1 MKRVTSFA
9 SSILV
14 LALALAGCSG
24 GGNGNGSKESSA
36 SPSSAPPSESA
47 SSSASANPSA
57 SPQQVVTIKYVIPG
71 TEPKEWPAVQ
81 EAVNKKLLEDGV
93 NVQIEKE
100 YIDWGAWEQKINL
113 KLSTNEDFDMFQVM
127 NDLVGLANYA
137 GRGALK
143 DISKEID
150 QYGPN
155 LKKVIPESV
164 WSGVTKEGKVYGVP
178 AYWYESAVDGSITIN
193 KYLLDKAGYT
203 TPITNRDQLLEAMEQ
218 VNEKLNMK
226 LTIPLRGGTAGPAD
240 IFQRTY
246 DSYPFTVRD
255 NIAYIAADGIVK
267 NWVETDEFKQD
278 AAWFREAYQ
287 KKLINPDVLTV
298 KQEQI
303 DDQIKYGK
311 FVFMFGTPGKLSDVK
326 KTYPDITD
334 DGFELIRLNPDKP
347 HYRMVNAKN
356 INVVA
361 ANSKHP
367 AEVVK
372 FLNWLYDNQDN
383 YDLFMYGIEGKTYN
397 KVGEKGIESMIDPS
411 TNAPL
416 YIQDDWM
423 IGNLNYIR
431 VNNDYL
437 AANKAL
443 YKADPDAKNF
453 YAADFFFDP
462 SNVKA
467 EMGNVQAVFTSD
479 VSPIY
484 RGVVDY
490 DKNIKSAEEKL
501 KAAGIDKVLAEYQKQ
516 LDAYK
521 ATLKPKSDRRTKR

>member
-1 MKRVTSFA
+1 MSKKA
-9 SSILV
+9 GL
-14 LALALAGCSG
+14 LALSGLLLAMLASGCSSG
-24 GGNGNGSKESSA
+24 KTSNVAEGSGSSTSPSADARQSPSA
-36 SPSSAPPSESA
+36 SPSESAPKQEE
-47 SSSASANPSA
+47 
-57 SPQQVVTIKYVIPG
+57 VVTIKYVVPG
-71 TEPKEWPAVQ
+71 TEPKEWPAVK
-81 EAVNKKLLEDGV
+81 EEVNKKLLADGV

-113 KLSTNEDFDMFQVM
+113 KLSTNEDFDMFHVM
-127 NDLVGLANYA
+127 NDWVGLANYA

-143 DISKEID
+143 DITQEVE
-150 QYGPN
+150 QFGPN
-155 LKKVIPESV
+155 LKKVIPDSV
-164 WSGVTKEGKVYGVP
+164 WSGVTKEGHIYGVP

-193 KYLLDKAGYT
+193 KYLLNKAGVT
-203 TPITNRDQLLEAMEQ
+203 TPITDRQQLLDAMQQ

-246 DSYPFTVRD
+246 DQYPFTVRD
-255 NIAYIAADGIVK
+255 NVAFIAEDGVVK
-267 NWVETDEFKQD
+267 NWVETEQFKQD
-278 AAWFREAYQ
+278 AAWFRQAYQ
-287 KKLINPDVLTV
+287 KKLINPDVLTA

-311 FVFMFGTPGKLSDVK
+311 YVFMFGTPNRLSDVQ
-326 KTYPDITD
+326 KTYPDAADTD
-334 DGFELIRLNPDKP
+334 FELIRLNPDKP

-356 INVVA
+356 VNVVA

-367 AEVVK
+367 AEAVK

-397 KVGEKGIESMIDPS
+397 KVGDRGLESIMDPS
-411 TNAPL
+411 TNMPL

-423 IGNLNYIR
+423 IGNLNFIR
-431 VNNDYL
+431 VNEDFL
-437 AANKAL
+437 SANKAL

-462 SNVKA
+462 SPIKA
-467 EMGNVQAVFTSD
+467 EMANVQAVFTSD

-490 DKNIKSAEEKL
+490 DKNIKPAQSKL
-501 KAAGIDKVLAEYQKQ
+501 KAAGIDKVLEEYQKQ

-521 ATLKPKSDRRTKR
+521 TSLKQ